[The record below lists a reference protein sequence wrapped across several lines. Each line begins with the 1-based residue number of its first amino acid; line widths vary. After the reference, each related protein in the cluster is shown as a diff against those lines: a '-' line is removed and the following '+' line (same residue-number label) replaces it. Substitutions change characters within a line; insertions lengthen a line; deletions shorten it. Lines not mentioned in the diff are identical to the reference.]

1 MMSKALI
8 SYALLAA
15 IRDRLFLS
23 LIVCLAVGAS
33 LSFFLGDSA
42 ISEKDRFTLVF
53 AASGMRIIVVF
64 ALVLFVVFF
73 IRRSF
78 DSKDIEF
85 LLTRPVSRVSI
96 VLSYALAFLILSIF
110 VGLCLGV
117 VLFFVGP
124 HLFSSGHF
132 LWLFSVMIECII
144 MVNLALFFSMYISS
158 AVTAVMASFGVY
170 VLGRLM
176 GQFLGI
182 IDAGLVDEN
191 GPIAIALQ
199 TVSVITPRLD
209 LLGQSSWLLY
219 GADSS
224 IGFVYAIF
232 QGVVFSALVLSAAS
246 FDFLKRQF

>member
-1 MMSKALI
+1 MSLTLVK
-8 SYALLAA
+8 YVLLAA

-23 LIVCLAVGAS
+23 LIVSLGVAAS

-42 ISEKDRFTLVF
+42 LSEKDQFTLIF

-78 DSKDIEF
+78 DNKDIEF
-85 LLTRPVSRVSI
+85 LLSRPVSRTSI
-96 VLSYALAFLILSIF
+96 IFSYAFSFALLSLFIC
-110 VGLCLGV
+110 LCLGLM
-117 VLFFVGP
+117 LFAIGP
-124 HLFSSGHF
+124 HLFSYGHV
-132 LWLFSVMIECII
+132 LWLFSVLVECII

-158 AVTAVMASFGVY
+158 AVTAVMSALGVY

-182 IDAGLVDEN
+182 IDANLVDD
-191 GPIAIALQ
+191 GGLFAMALQ
-199 TVSVITPRLD
+199 LVSVITPRLD

-219 GADSS
+219 GVDSS
-224 IGFVYAIF
+224 SVFLLVLV

-246 FDFLKRQF
+246 FDFVKRQF

>member
-1 MMSKALI
+1 VSPTLVK
-8 SYALLAA
+8 YALLAA
-15 IRDRLFLS
+15 IRDKLFLS
-23 LIVCLAVGAS
+23 LIVCLIVAAS

-42 ISEKDRFTLVF
+42 LSEKDQFTLIF
-53 AASGMRIIVVF
+53 AASGMRIVVVF

-85 LLTRPVSRVSI
+85 LLSRPVSRSSI
-96 VLSYALAFLILSIF
+96 IFSYAFSFAVLSFFIC
-110 VGLCLGV
+110 LCLAA
-117 VLFFVGP
+117 VLFAVGP
-124 HLFSSGHF
+124 HLFSQGHV
-132 LWLFSVMIECII
+132 LWIFSVFIECVI

-158 AVTAVMASFGVY
+158 AVSAVMASLGGY

-182 IDAGLVDEN
+182 IDANLVDN
-191 GPIAIALQ
+191 TGVFAMALQ
-199 TVSVITPRLD
+199 LVSVITPRLD

-219 GADSS
+219 GIDSHS
-224 IGFVYAIF
+224 SLLMVLV

-246 FDFLKRQF
+246 FDFVKRQF